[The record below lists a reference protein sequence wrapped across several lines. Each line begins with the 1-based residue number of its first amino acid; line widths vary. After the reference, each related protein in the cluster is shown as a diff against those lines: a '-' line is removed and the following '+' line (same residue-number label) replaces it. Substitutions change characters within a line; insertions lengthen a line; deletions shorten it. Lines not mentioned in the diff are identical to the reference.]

1 MLPPAHQVQR
11 HCERACV
18 LEDDFSV
25 INECF
30 EEAKAELV
38 ALRQQ
43 SNFVAVMRAK
53 GAQRHEQDRRLELES
68 QLLEANARIQSLVNA
83 TAAERWE
90 GRHASEVVKQAH
102 IEKGEALRSQLLRKV
117 CRLKE

>member
-1 MLPPAHQVQR
+1 MMAGRRESAFSRGGGVAYFANLDEALG
-11 HCERACV
+11 AT
-18 LEDDFSV
+18 ED
-25 INECF
+25 
-30 EEAKAELV
+30 L
-38 ALRQQ
+38 
-43 SNFVAVMRAK
+43 
-53 GAQRHEQDRRLELES
+53 
-68 QLLEANARIQSLVNA
+68 LLEENARIQTLVNA